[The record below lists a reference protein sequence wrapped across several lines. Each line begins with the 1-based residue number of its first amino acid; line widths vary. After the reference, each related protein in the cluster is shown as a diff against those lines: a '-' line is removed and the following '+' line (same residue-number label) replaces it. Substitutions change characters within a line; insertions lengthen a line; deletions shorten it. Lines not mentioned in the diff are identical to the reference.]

1 MKSAADSDSD
11 SNSSIFVTQ
20 RLLLQLHLI
29 ILASYFWTFESFIV
43 KLVKSF

>member
-20 RLLLQLHLI
+20 RLLHLHWI